1 MTTLPLTL
9 LPADNQNPLASQ
21 PFMGRKH
28 LLASVISL
36 LLAGPAMILPAAVH
50 AENPMAVSPDLP
62 GMEWQTFSS
71 EHFYFHFIPAH
82 KVHAERAA
90 VIAERAWSELTQD
103 FNWTPK
109 DRVHVVLTDDFDYSN
124 GWAHP
129 EPFNQIR
136 LFLSPPDGNSTLEAY
151 DDCLR

>member
-50 AENPMAVSPDLP
+50 AENPMAVSP
-62 GMEWQTFSS
+62 
-71 EHFYFHFIPAH
+71 
-82 KVHAERAA
+82 
-90 VIAERAWSELTQD
+90 
-103 FNWTPK
+103 TPTAG
-109 DRVHVVLTDDFDYSN
+109 H
-124 GWAHP
+124 
-129 EPFNQIR
+129 IR
-136 LFLSPPDGNSTLEAY
+136 SRLIRSGFF
-151 DDCLR
+151 